1 MIAGTDDEHGLHQ
14 PPAFELGYGV
24 SNLSDVDRFG
34 ETVLGDSRDL
44 VDRGMSVAAVEH
56 DRSERLQIMRLL
68 RLRVVDH
75 GLVANRLD
83 QQSL

>member
-14 PPAFELGYGV
+14 PPAFELSYSV
-24 SNLSDVDRFG
+24 SNLGHVDRFG
-34 ETVLGDSRDL
+34 ETVPSDSRDL
-44 VDRGMSVAAVEH
+44 VDRGMPVAAVEH
-56 DRSERLQIMRLL
+56 DRSERLQTMRLL

-75 GLVANRLD
+75 GLVADRLD